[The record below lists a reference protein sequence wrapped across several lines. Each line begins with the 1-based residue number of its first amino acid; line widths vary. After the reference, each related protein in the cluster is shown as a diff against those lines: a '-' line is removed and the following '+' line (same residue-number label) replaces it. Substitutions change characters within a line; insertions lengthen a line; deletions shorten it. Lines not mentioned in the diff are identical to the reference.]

1 MGGFER
7 RSLHPPNPQN
17 ADGHT
22 VTRFVLEISEAD
34 GRVIVRVVTFIFVI
48 PTQSVHYYIYII
60 LILVCIVLSVLKTI
74 FDIIKIQKV
83 NNNNQLSIDKILK

>member
-1 MGGFER
+1 M
-7 RSLHPPNPQN
+7 
-17 ADGHT
+17 
-22 VTRFVLEISEAD
+22 TRFVLEISEAD

-74 FDIIKIQKV
+74 FDIIKIEKV
-83 NNNNQLSIDKILK
+83 NNQLSKYNT

>member
-48 PTQSVHYYIYII
+48 PTQSVRVHYYTYT
-60 LILVCIVLSVLKTI
+60 LVLSIKNN
-74 FDIIKIQKV
+74 FDTD
-83 NNNNQLSIDKILK
+83 N